1 MIWFLRRHP
10 VYGSV
15 DTEVESV
22 WPAPGSADCQAASQ
36 LIAAFAK
43 AEQELKRRTR
53 STSRV
58 ASNITISNESRRVP
72 MHFTVSRTLF
82 RLQVTTP
89 RRSNSVSSFLR
100 DRYLSIEEKEC
111 ERACRRRVPNSLTAK
126 SARRTG
132 FPLRRAIEKEPL
144 GSVCPS
150 LERQPWF
157 AGRLSK
163 IEPRRGITRR
173 WQTRAR
179 VSRNHRGRI
188 CPGAR
193 CWCTCCRCTSRT
205 IDLRRTRTCVASLTV
220 TAMRA
225 QGATDVCSELFCSFR
240 AGRSTVDSVSDIPRH
255 TNIQRTRRGVYG
267 AFQISQ
273 QCCAVLKQINR
284 RRFYKGE
291 ERFYLEP

>member
-205 IDLRRTRTCVASLTV
+205 I
-220 TAMRA
+220 
-225 QGATDVCSELFCSFR
+225 
-240 AGRSTVDSVSDIPRH
+240 
-255 TNIQRTRRGVYG
+255 YG
-267 AFQISQ
+267 ARARASPAWRLPR
-273 QCCAVLKQINR
+273 CARKVLPTFAPNCFAPFALDAR
-284 RRFYKGE
+284 RWTLFPIFRGTRIFNARDAEYT
-291 ERFYLEP
+291 ERFKYLNNAAQYLNK